1 MACYTIHTE
10 EKSDQEGEDD
20 DMELDDQEGE
30 EEEEGTFKLARADC
44 ILFFCPSS
52 CALFVVGL
60 KSKQG
65 MGSE

>member
-30 EEEEGTFKLARADC
+30 EEEEGTFKLARGDC
-44 ILFFCPSS
+44 SY
-52 CALFVVGL
+52 ALFVVGL

-65 MGSE
+65 M